1 MFRNFRHNLVLVAVI
16 FFSSI
21 ISGCGIPFTN
31 EIIVNRY
38 ADALLTK
45 NNELQFRF
53 RINNEILAGHQLYK
67 VKITIH
73 NDQLAAAIGKR
84 EIVYGD
90 DQVLNGEFL
99 EVKDKSEK
107 YIFMAPIPLKRDLH
121 IYQLEKMIEKNKAV
135 SIEVFN
141 NQEVLGRAYL
151 TNFSSEL

>member
-1 MFRNFRHNLVLVAVI
+1 MFRNFRLILIMLTAIVC
-16 FFSSI
+16 STSI
-21 ISGCGIPFTN
+21 GGCGIPFSN
-31 EIIVNRY
+31 ELIVNRY

-45 NNELQFRF
+45 NNALQFRF
-53 RINNEILAGHQLYK
+53 RINNDILGVHQLYK
-67 VKITIH
+67 VRVTIH

-90 DQVLNGEFL
+90 DQILNGEFL
-99 EVKDKSEK
+99 EVKNKSER
-107 YIFMAPIPLKRDLH
+107 YIFMNPIPLKRDLH
-121 IYQLEKMIEKNKAV
+121 IYQLENMIEKNKAV